1 MLIRYLK
8 KHQLFSIYCV
18 CFLMVA
24 IIPLLI
30 FSAIIYTTTY
40 NNLRDQIIDKE
51 ITNLK
56 NTEINLISTYNNYSN
71 LAARLARNYLD
82 YSMFSYTSRDVDYD
96 LFHQFSEIQKNI
108 TSLYPAVSST
118 YAYNQKNGRFLVN
131 NAYYDLDAF
140 PDTQW
145 KDALKSSDIRQYQWI
160 FNRQENQDTLVY
172 PYNDAVRII
181 INIDVSNMYSELFKN
196 ISDKVFVTE
205 NDRIIW
211 KNNTQSPDAKALD
224 EKYITLDQEKYFVIK
239 HPTPQNGRT
248 LVVLK
253 NSQEILAPLNSVF
266 TILLIVS
273 MLLLLLIVLAS
284 FFMANKLA
292 MPIKNM
298 VSSIDYETE
307 LSNEL
312 DIISEYIRSLNQTN
326 STLQSR
332 LSLNSSSTLETN
344 ILRLLRN
351 LPLEDGDCASI
362 FPSHIQSYTLA
373 TFQFEKGTAAQ
384 TVQNYIARLKNVL
397 ADFAESLNYYLFS
410 IDSCNLVTLLFSD
423 SDEQTHDRNIHRF
436 ASQLAKLD
444 GCRPVVAVSAAVHD
458 PQELHN
464 AFTGNFELIKYRLYA
479 DDYIL
484 FNTADYAFSDRI
496 DVADYEAAFFSAISS
511 QSYTKASQAL
521 SDIIRYIKENR
532 PHPDIVLAYFSL
544 LNIRLRNIPISY
556 GFSNEELLFRNVYE
570 TSISSAFNLEDY
582 YRYFLDYANNII
594 AGLNIKTTSKNN
606 ELIASIQAYIVENI
620 ENDISLSSV
629 SEHYGMTP
637 QYLSMLFKQE
647 TQQNFVKFLTQA
659 KIDRSKELLA
669 NTAWPVKKI
678 AEHIGYNE
686 RSFFTVFK
694 KHTGMTPKEYRT
706 DAHNRGGGE
715 PSNE

>member
-1 MLIRYLK
+1 M
-8 KHQLFSIYCV
+8 
-18 CFLMVA
+18 
-24 IIPLLI
+24 
-30 FSAIIYTTTY
+30 
-40 NNLRDQIIDKE
+40 
-51 ITNLK
+51 
-56 NTEINLISTYNNYSN
+56 
-71 LAARLARNYLD
+71 
-82 YSMFSYTSRDVDYD
+82 
-96 LFHQFSEIQKNI
+96 
-108 TSLYPAVSST
+108 
-118 YAYNQKNGRFLVN
+118 
-131 NAYYDLDAF
+131 
-140 PDTQW
+140 
-145 KDALKSSDIRQYQWI
+145 
-160 FNRQENQDTLVY
+160 
-172 PYNDAVRII
+172 
-181 INIDVSNMYSELFKN
+181 
-196 ISDKVFVTE
+196 
-205 NDRIIW
+205 
-211 KNNTQSPDAKALD
+211 
-224 EKYITLDQEKYFVIK
+224 
-239 HPTPQNGRT
+239 
-248 LVVLK
+248 
-253 NSQEILAPLNSVF
+253 
-266 TILLIVS
+266 
-273 MLLLLLIVLAS
+273 
-284 FFMANKLA
+284 
-292 MPIKNM
+292 
-298 VSSIDYETE
+298 
-307 LSNEL
+307 
-312 DIISEYIRSLNQTN
+312 
-326 STLQSR
+326 
-332 LSLNSSSTLETN
+332 
-344 ILRLLRN
+344 
-351 LPLEDGDCASI
+351 
-362 FPSHIQSYTLA
+362 
-373 TFQFEKGTAAQ
+373 
-384 TVQNYIARLKNVL
+384 
-397 ADFAESLNYYLFS
+397 
-410 IDSCNLVTLLFSD
+410 
-423 SDEQTHDRNIHRF
+423 
-436 ASQLAKLD
+436 
-444 GCRPVVAVSAAVHD
+444 AVSAAVHD

-715 PSNE
+715 NLPMNENTVRPARTYKNPIRRPFCGWGFIIYTLLVHCFHDILRLNCHLRPCRDKPPVHVWGFKAMVKCKFPDIFLDSRPVLVFYRSYNIVPIGYQIAGYRLLIIFSGLGAHLCLDNHIFCLQKIRFLTVQIQRGLPHCDPYYIRIGKHLFLRLHRLSIPVFCFHRSGQLPQSAWTFRSAAAAGDWGRNSSPTRPV

>member
-40 NNLRDQIIDKE
+40 NNLRGQIIDKE

-436 ASQLAKLD
+436 ASQ
-444 GCRPVVAVSAAVHD
+444 
-458 PQELHN
+458 
-464 AFTGNFELIKYRLYA
+464 
-479 DDYIL
+479 
-484 FNTADYAFSDRI
+484 
-496 DVADYEAAFFSAISS
+496 
-511 QSYTKASQAL
+511 AS
-521 SDIIRYIKENR
+521 
-532 PHPDIVLAYFSL
+532 
-544 LNIRLRNIPISY
+544 
-556 GFSNEELLFRNVYE
+556 
-570 TSISSAFNLEDY
+570 
-582 YRYFLDYANNII
+582 
-594 AGLNIKTTSKNN
+594 
-606 ELIASIQAYIVENI
+606 
-620 ENDISLSSV
+620 
-629 SEHYGMTP
+629 
-637 QYLSMLFKQE
+637 
-647 TQQNFVKFLTQA
+647 
-659 KIDRSKELLA
+659 
-669 NTAWPVKKI
+669 
-678 AEHIGYNE
+678 
-686 RSFFTVFK
+686 
-694 KHTGMTPKEYRT
+694 
-706 DAHNRGGGE
+706 
-715 PSNE
+715 